1 MKGREITFILFTHFL
16 VSNVAC
22 LGLISFGFLVGLFG
36 WLCVAVFVCCGCLWA
51 WLRFGVLVLE
61 TNQVIG
67 EKKSDLSS
75 SKSKQY
81 PRNLG
86 PAMIISAQINGLWDR
101 LAPALTTTQGP
112 RFRQPLNI
120 LMHYF
125 QCLLIFSIKKPTAEV
140 LLPFQC

>member
-1 MKGREITFILFTHFL
+1 MLLVWVLFHLGFL
-16 VSNVAC
+16 LLVCLADCVWRFLFVVGVC
-22 LGLISFGFLVGLFG
+22 GLGLGLVF
-36 WLCVAVFVCCGCLWA
+36 WF
-51 WLRFGVLVLE
+51 LE

-67 EKKSDLSS
+67 EKKPDLSS

-81 PRNLG
+81 CRNLG

-101 LAPALTTTQGP
+101 LAPAHITTQGP

-125 QCLLIFSIKKPTAEV
+125 QCLLIFSIKKPAAEV

>member
-1 MKGREITFILFTHFL
+1 MLLVWVLFRL
-16 VSNVAC
+16 
-22 LGLISFGFLVGLFG
+22 GFLLS
-36 WLCVAVFVCCGCLWA
+36 LCVADCVWRFLFVVGVCGLGFGLVFW
-51 WLRFGVLVLE
+51 FLE

-75 SKSKQY
+75 SKTKQY

-86 PAMIISAQINGLWDR
+86 PAMIISARINGLWAR
-101 LAPALTTTQGP
+101 LAPAHITTQGP

-125 QCLLIFSIKKPTAEV
+125 QCLLISSIKKPTAEV